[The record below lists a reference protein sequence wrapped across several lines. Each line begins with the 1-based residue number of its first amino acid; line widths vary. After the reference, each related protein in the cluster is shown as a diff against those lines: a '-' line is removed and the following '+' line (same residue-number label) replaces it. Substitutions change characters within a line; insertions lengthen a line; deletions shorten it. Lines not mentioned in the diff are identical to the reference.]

1 MRDLNGM
8 VVEQG
13 EAVAAIETHTE
24 KALAKV
30 ESGVEQLQVAAK
42 YQTAYRWKW
51 ACVLLGV
58 AIIIIVP
65 CVLHFAFN
73 KI

>member
-1 MRDLNGM
+1 MGRVNLKT
-8 VVEQG
+8 
-13 EAVAAIETHTE
+13 AA
-24 KALAKV
+24 LRL
-30 ESGVEQLQVAAK
+30 GVH

-51 ACVLLGV
+51 ACVLFGV

-65 CVLHFAFN
+65 LVLHFAFH